1 MDVTPDNCQITRE
14 ILARVGDKWSVFL
27 VAGLGE
33 GPKRFSELKRAV
45 GSISQRMLTLT
56 LRGLE
61 RDGLVKRTVY
71 PTVPPAV
78 EYELT
83 ELGRTLLVPVMG
95 LASWAMQSKD
105 AIFEARRRYDEALT
119 AEPPPVR
126 R

>member
-14 ILARVGDKWSVFL
+14 ILTRVGDKWSVFI
-27 VAGLGE
+27 VASLGE
-33 GPKRFSELKRAV
+33 GAKRFSELKRAV

-71 PTVPPAV
+71 PTVPPSV

-83 ELGRTLLVPVMG
+83 ALGKTLLDPVNG
-95 LASWAMQSKD
+95 LAAWAMRSKE
-105 AIFEARRRYDEALT
+105 AIFEARRRYDEA
-119 AEPPPVR
+119 AAQSGRSGP
-126 R
+126 